1 MKNKSSKLYTKKRNI
16 LFKSFSD
23 INLVFTKE
31 VKLESKALINPLK
44 KSYTHKRF
52 HLNKGQIPIFSK
64 NKNIIL
70 IVENNYDKKILQGK
84 SPFFISDKLN
94 FKTTFR
100 YPRQKF
106 NVKQKHLG
114 LCDYYQKIKEKK
126 IIPENEIDSDSDNSK
141 TPRFNRD

>member
-16 LFKSFSD
+16 FFKSFSD

-44 KSYTHKRF
+44 KSYTHKSF

-84 SPFFISDKLN
+84 SSSKSIHGYLQIQGKC
-94 FKTTFR
+94 TGICRGQTFSSAM
-100 YPRQKF
+100 PHPGKE
-106 NVKQKHLG
+106 G
-114 LCDYYQKIKEKK
+114 LHSLCR
-126 IIPENEIDSDSDNSK
+126 SSK
-141 TPRFNRD
+141 AEGSFPSVLST